1 MAEAEAES
9 VPLIDTTIERCSSG
23 KVVDVEEVDA
33 DTRAGK
39 VGSVVGVDLWE
50 GGGGLGSMY
59 LCCLARE
66 GIQLLIVSR
75 RP

>member
-1 MAEAEAES
+1 VM
-9 VPLIDTTIERCSSG
+9 
-23 KVVDVEEVDA
+23 
-33 DTRAGK
+33 
-39 VGSVVGVDLWE
+39 GVDLWE